1 MDIQI
6 VLVII
11 LAILTLNLVI
21 VGIYVVMILR
31 EFRQTIKKMN
41 FMLDTAVEVTQSVA
55 TPITNLS
62 GILSTVTSGLKT
74 FNLLSSFKKRRK
86 EEEE

>member
-11 LAILTLNLVI
+11 LSILTLNLVV
-21 VGIYVVMILR
+21 VGIYVVMILK
-31 EFRQTIKKMN
+31 EFRETLKKMN
-41 FMLDTAVEVTQSVA
+41 VMMDTVTDVTQSVA

-62 GILSTVTSGLKT
+62 GILGSITSGMKLFNT
-74 FNLLSSFKKRRK
+74 FSSFKRRR
-86 EEEE
+86 EED

>member
-21 VGIYVVMILR
+21 VGIYVVMILK
-31 EFRQTIKKMN
+31 EFRETIKKMN
-41 FMLDTAVEVTQSVA
+41 GMLDTISIVTESVA

-62 GILSTVTSGLKT
+62 GLLGSVTSGMKF
-74 FNLLSSFKKRRK
+74 FNAITSFKKRR
-86 EEEE
+86 EED